1 MQIISPTD
9 FYNQYIN
16 FDFDKLLI
24 DNDNQYI
31 NDNNYYLSYKN
42 SYLISSKINHSTLES
57 LISEMNSLSSFN
69 SSINIDSNIILF
81 NSNISNLLLFNK
93 YKFIYKQ
100 LIISQ
105 RLLFD
110 NFIEYIKNLNI
121 LSNNQLYIPSPASSI
136 KSKKSFISKFTSKLK
151 K

>member
-42 SYLISSKINHSTLES
+42 SYLISSKDNYSTLQS
-57 LISEMNSLSSFN
+57 LIYEINSLSSFN
-69 SSINIDSNIILF
+69 SSVNIDSNIILF

-110 NFIEYIKNLNI
+110 NFIEYIKNLNS
-121 LSNNQLYIPSPASSI
+121 LSNNQLYTHSPASSI
-136 KSKKSFISKFTSKLK
+136 KSKKSFISKFTSKFK

>member
-1 MQIISPTD
+1 MQLISLTD
-9 FYNQYIN
+9 FYNQFIN

-31 NDNNYYLSYKN
+31 NDNHYYLSYKN
-42 SYLISSKINHSTLES
+42 SYLNSSNDNYTALKS
-57 LISEMNSLSSFN
+57 LISEIESFSSYN
-69 SSINIDSNIILF
+69 CSINIESNIILF
-81 NSNISNLLLFNK
+81 NSNISNLSTFNN

-100 LIISQ
+100 LILSQ

-110 NFIEYIKNLNI
+110 NFIEYIKNINI
-121 LSNNQLYIPSPASSI
+121 LSNNQLYVPSPASSI
-136 KSKKSFISKFTSKLK
+136 KSKKSFISKFTSKFK